1 MQQAFVVRPQLR
13 TSGQLHRREQV
24 RIYVSNPAPKQRM
37 TIDEMQDFGVSGHD
51 GAGQIRQGREDRVA
65 PPQIAQ
71 RQFANHGRV
80 RQNLP
85 AVEQVSQSSIA
96 GAQMADPYIIL

>member
-1 MQQAFVVRPQLR
+1 
-13 TSGQLHRREQV
+13 
-24 RIYVSNPAPKQRM
+24 
-37 TIDEMQDFGVSGHD
+37 
-51 GAGQIRQGREDRVA
+51 
-65 PPQIAQ
+65 
-71 RQFANHGRV
+71 V